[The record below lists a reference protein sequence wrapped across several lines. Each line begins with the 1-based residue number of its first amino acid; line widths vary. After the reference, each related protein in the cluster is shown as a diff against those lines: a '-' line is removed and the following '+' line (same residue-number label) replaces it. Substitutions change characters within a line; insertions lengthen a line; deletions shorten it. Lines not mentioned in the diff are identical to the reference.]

1 MNKKSIGLLEKLTR
15 ISNVRS
21 ARVSS
26 YDQSGR
32 NQDYWMIPAG
42 QSVILGDIEGPG
54 CITHMWMTSF
64 CRRILGPSIIDPASG
79 SNVAPVFE
87 IHNALGLNWEI
98 TDPYYYRKVLFKI
111 IWDDQQYPSILVP
124 FGDFFC
130 IGHSMPGNFA
140 SIPFSVSVKPDEQ
153 KKFGAPAALNC
164 YLSMPFNKRAKIEI
178 INENDV
184 PFGLYFHIDYD
195 IYKESLGEDT
205 VYFHAQWRRECPCD
219 GWGADLQVNS
229 PEVNSVANLDGKGNY
244 TILDAEG
251 HGHFIGCNLSIIHFQ
266 GSWWGEGDEMIF
278 IDGEEYPSIHGTGS
292 EDYFNHAWGMQKN
305 AFPFNGSIIHE
316 SDMPGYQVSYR
327 FHIADPI
334 HFTKSIRVTM
344 EHGHANHLADD
355 WSSTAY
361 WYQKLPS
368 KPFGILPVE
377 KRIPLV
383 AQLPEVRR
391 TGVMKVDLSEDMK
404 EAFDSARNRMKLYTK
419 EKDAQMKGNL
429 KRTLGSSAGNIK
441 HSKRIRNSFK

>member
-1 MNKKSIGLLEKLTR
+1 MNKKSIGLLEKLTQV
-15 ISNVRS
+15 SNVRS

-32 NQDYWMIPAG
+32 NQDYWMIPAR
-42 QSVILGDIEGPG
+42 QSVVLGEIEGPG
-54 CITHMWMTSF
+54 CITHIWMTSF
-64 CRRILGPSIIDPASG
+64 CRRIIGPSIIDTVKG

-98 TDPYYYRKVLFKI
+98 ADPYYYRKVIFKI
-111 IWDDQQYPSILVP
+111 TWDGQQHPSVLAP

-130 IGHSMPGNFA
+130 VGHSMPGNFA
-140 SIPFSVSVKPDEQ
+140 SIPFSVSVKPEEE
-153 KKFGAPAALNC
+153 KKFGAPASLNC
-164 YLSMPFNKRAKIEI
+164 YVPMPFNEGAKIEI

-195 IYKESLGEDT
+195 LYKESLGEDT
-205 VYFHAQWRRECPCD
+205 AYFHAQWHRECPCD

-229 PEVNSVANLDGKGNY
+229 PEVNSTVNLDGKGNY
-244 TILDAEG
+244 VILDAEG
-251 HGHFIGCNLSIIHFQ
+251 HGHFIGCNLSVTHFQ
-266 GSWWGEGDEMIF
+266 GSWWGEGDDMIF
-278 IDGEEYPSIHGTGS
+278 IDGEEQPSIYGTGS

-316 SDMPGYQVSYR
+316 SDVPGYQVSYR

-361 WYQKLPS
+361 WYQKLTS

-377 KRIPLV
+377 KRIPIM
-383 AQLPEVRR
+383 AQLP
-391 TGVMKVDLSEDMK
+391 KVKKADGLKVELSEVMK
-404 EAFDSARNRMKLYTK
+404 EAFESARSRMELYMK
-419 EKDAQMKGNL
+419 EKDAQMNKKL
-429 KRTLGSSAGNIK
+429 KRIPGNSAGNIE
-441 HSKRIRNSFK
+441 HSRRIRNSFK